1 MAKNEAVKD
10 SGSMQVFESG
20 ANRDNATGKGR
31 MDLVPM
37 KYASM
42 FMMDDPVLDNV
53 DMFMELR
60 DNTYLRNALRCS
72 LDTVPV
78 FRYDEILA
86 EMEAEGIEM
95 RAYKDEQDKKRACA
109 AHVLIEASKIYE
121 AGAAK
126 YQPNNWSAICCLV
139 KS

>member
-1 MAKNEAVKD
+1 MAKNEIVKD
-10 SGSMQVFESG
+10 SGSMQTWETG
-20 ANRDNATGKGR
+20 CHRDNSVGKGR

-42 FMMDDPVLDNV
+42 FMMDDPVLNQV
-53 DMFMELR
+53 DMFMETR
-60 DNTYLRNALRCS
+60 DSMYLLNALRCA

-78 FRYDEILA
+78 FRYDEMLA
-86 EMEAEGIEM
+86 EMYADDIEM
-95 RAYKDEQDKKRACA
+95 CVYEDENDKKRACA
-109 AHVLIEASKIYE
+109 AHVLIEVSKIYE

-126 YQPNNWSAICCLV
+126 YQPNNWSATCCLV